1 MIITEQAKT
10 EFKKILSNTPESYVR
25 ITILGGGCSG
35 FSYNFSTDTIQTGDK
50 LINELVIIDE
60 ESLPFLANATVN
72 FVNDLS
78 GKFFKIDIPE
88 AKSFCGC
95 GTSFSI

>member
-1 MIITEQAKT
+1 MIISKQAET
-10 EFKKILSNTPESYVR
+10 EFKRILTDTPGKYIR

-35 FSYNFSTDTIQTGDK
+35 FSYEFSTDTPQDADT
-50 LINELVIIDE
+50 LINQLVLIDP
-60 ESLPFLANATVN
+60 ESLPFLENATVN
-72 FVNDLS
+72 FINDLS

-88 AKSFCGC
+88 AKNFCGC